1 MALPRDE
8 HLSKE
13 RDTLGEILVIDDD
26 AILRDLVADW
36 LEGAGYQVQKAENCS
51 CAVGAAM
58 SRRAPALIVTDMFM
72 PGACGVEA
80 ITELKQAHPGIAL
93 IAMSGHFASGQ
104 GLSAQAAVSAGADR
118 AFAKP
123 VKRADLL
130 RAVAELIGPPQH

>member
-1 MALPRDE
+1 M
-8 HLSKE
+8 SKE
-13 RDTLGEILVIDDD
+13 VDTPVEILVIDDD

-51 CAVGAAM
+51 RAVGAATA
-58 SRRAPALIVTDMFM
+58 RRPPALIVTDMFM
-72 PGACGVEA
+72 PGACGAEA
-80 ITELKQAHPGIAL
+80 IAALKQAHPGIAL
-93 IAMSGHFASGQ
+93 IALSGHFASGQ

-130 RAVAELIGPPQH
+130 RAVAELLGPRHH